1 MGLIGTNRTIF
12 GRTGGDKGEISR
24 ADFDAYFDGCDEGLT
39 IVLDK
44 PRAFK
49 RDVSLRDIG
58 VVGQAPQGYRYVD
71 RIAREVI
78 CREMLE

>member
-1 MGLIGTNRTIF
+1 MGLIETNQTFF
-12 GRTGGDKGEISR
+12 GCAGGDKGEISR
-24 ADFDAYFDGCDEGLT
+24 ANFDAYFDGCDEGFT

-58 VVGQAPQGYRYVD
+58 VGQAPQGYRYVD
-71 RIAREVI
+71 RIALEVI
-78 CREMLE
+78 CRETLE